1 MEKKEKTDEPTT
13 LSEREKRPSRA
24 HISKEEFLHNLR
36 NIGEWRK
43 KYFAELHAEL
53 CAELRAA
60 ELRAARSSG
69 DILSDQQ

>member
-1 MEKKEKTDEPTT
+1 MDEKETTEKAATFNT
-13 LSEREKRPSRA
+13 EKRPPRE
-24 HISKEEFLHNLR
+24 HISKEEFLHRLR

-60 ELRAARSSG
+60 ESLASRASRN
-69 DILSDQQ
+69 ILSDQH

>member
-1 MEKKEKTDEPTT
+1 MEEKEKTDEPTI
-13 LSEREKRPSRA
+13 LFKREKRPPRV

-60 ELRAARSSG
+60 ELRAARASRN
-69 DILSDQQ
+69 ILSDQQ